1 MIDRKDCPMRS
12 ENGNCLPVGGFCTA
26 VPEEYCT
33 VCHNAYSTGF
43 ADAATF
49 KRIKR
54 RETIPDRNPHGAGK
68 AY

>member
-1 MIDRKDCPMRS
+1 MIDRTDCPMRA

-49 KRIKR
+49 KRLKR
-54 RETIPDRNPHGAGK
+54 VISNKEKNDG
-68 AY
+68 